1 MPLIRSAVLLALLA
15 VAANVWAARPMVTDD
30 ARIVDAKACQ
40 VESWMRAER
49 HGTNQ
54 FWAVP
59 ACTPIENFEITVGG
73 NLERSADHA
82 RMADSFLQFKSMLR
96 PLRTND
102 WGLALSL
109 VRSVERGLEPGT
121 RDATSYNLNVPVSV
135 SLRDDALVLH
145 VNAGLRDDRSTR
157 RTHATWGLGS
167 ELVLR
172 ERLQLMTET
181 YGESGQRPFVHGG
194 LRYWLV
200 PDRVQL
206 DTTVGAQTRFG
217 GGVRWFTIGVRV
229 LSPAF
234 LP

>member
-1 MPLIRSAVLLALLA
+1 MIRFALLA
-15 VAANVWAARPMVTDD
+15 ALAAAAANTWAARPMVTDD

-40 VESWMRAER
+40 VESWVRAER
-49 HGTNQ
+49 HGTSQ

-59 ACTPIENFEITVGG
+59 ACTPIENFEITAGASM
-73 NLERSADHA
+73 ERSAGDQ
-82 RMADSFLQFKSMLR
+82 RMADSLLQFKSMLR

-109 VRSVERGLEPGT
+109 MRTEERGLEPGG
-121 RDATSYNLNVPVSV
+121 RDAPSYALNAPLSV

-145 VNAGLRDDRSTR
+145 LNAGVRHDRVAR
-157 RTHATWGLGS
+157 RAYATWGFGS
-167 ELVLR
+167 EIALR
-172 ERLQLMTET
+172 DRLQLIAET

-206 DTTVGAQTRFG
+206 DTTVGSRVRAGSQE
-217 GGVRWFTIGVRV
+217 RWFTIGVRL

>member
-1 MPLIRSAVLLALLA
+1 MTRFVLLVALA
-15 VAANVWAARPMVTDD
+15 AAAANTWAARPMVTDD

-40 VESWMRAER
+40 VESWVRAER

-59 ACTPIENFEITVGG
+59 ACTPVENFEITVGAG
-73 NLERSADHA
+73 LERSVGQE
-82 RMADSFLQFKSMLR
+82 RMADSLLQFKSLLR

-109 VRSVERGLEPGT
+109 IRSVERGLEPGA
-121 RDATSYNLNVPVSV
+121 RDAPSHALNLPLSV
-135 SLRDDALVLH
+135 SLRDDAWVLH
-145 VNAGLRDDRSTR
+145 VNAGLREDRVGR

-167 ELVLR
+167 EVMLR
-172 ERLQLMTET
+172 DRLQLIAET
-181 YGESGQRPFVHGG
+181 YGESGHRPFAHGG

-200 PDRVQL
+200 PDKVQV
-206 DTTVGAQTRFG
+206 DTTVGTRVRAG
-217 GGVRWFTIGVRV
+217 SSERWFTIGVRL

>member
-1 MPLIRSAVLLALLA
+1 MIRLAFFSALAAAA
-15 VAANVWAARPMVTDD
+15 VNTWAARPMVTDD

-40 VESWMRAER
+40 VESWVRAER

-59 ACTPIENFEITVGG
+59 ACTPIDNLEITLGA
-73 NLERSADHA
+73 NLERVAGQE
-82 RMADSFLQFKSMLR
+82 RVADSLLQFKSMLR

-102 WGLALSL
+102 WGLALSV
-109 VRSVERGLEPGT
+109 VRTVERGLEPGT
-121 RDATSYNLNVPVSV
+121 RDVPSHFLNLPLSV

-145 VNAGLRDDRSTR
+145 LNAGVRSDRIAR
-157 RTHATWGLGS
+157 RSYGTWGLGS

-172 ERLQLMTET
+172 DRLQLITET

-206 DTTVGAQTRFG
+206 DTTVGTRVRAG
-217 GGVRWFTIGVRV
+217 SQERWFTIGVRL

>member
-1 MPLIRSAVLLALLA
+1 MAPIRSLAFLTLSA
-15 VAANVWAARPMVTDD
+15 FAANAWAARPMVTDD

-40 VESWMRAER
+40 VESWVRAER
-49 HGTNQ
+49 HGSNQ

-59 ACTPIENFEITVGG
+59 ACTPVENLEITVGAS
-73 NLERSADHA
+73 LERSATQE
-82 RMADSFLQFKSMLR
+82 RMADSLLQFKSLLR

-109 VRSVERGLEPGT
+109 IRSVERGIDPGT
-121 RDATSYNLNVPVSV
+121 RDVPSHALNLPLSV

-145 VNAGLRDDRSTR
+145 VNAGLRDDRVAR
-157 RTHATWGLGS
+157 RTYATWGLAS

-172 ERLQLMTET
+172 DRLQLITET
-181 YGESGQRPFVHGG
+181 YGESGQRPFAHGG

-200 PDRVQL
+200 PDKVQI
-206 DTTVGAQTRFG
+206 DTTVGTRVRAG
-217 GGVRWFTIGVRV
+217 HGERWFTIGVRL

>member
-1 MPLIRSAVLLALLA
+1 
-15 VAANVWAARPMVTDD
+15 MVTDD
-30 ARIVDAKACQ
+30 ARIVDPKACQ
-40 VESWMRAER
+40 VESWVRTER
-49 HGTNQ
+49 HGANQ

-59 ACTPIENFEITVGG
+59 ACTPVENFEITVGASV
-73 NLERSADHA
+73 ERSSGQE
-82 RMADSFLQFKSMLR
+82 RMADSLLQFKSMLR

-109 VRSVERGLEPGT
+109 VRSVERGVEPGA
-121 RDATSYNLNVPVSV
+121 RDATSHALNLPLSV

-145 VNAGLRDDRSTR
+145 LNAGVRHDRLGR
-157 RTHATWGLGS
+157 RHYATWGFGS
-167 ELVLR
+167 ELALR
-172 ERLQLMTET
+172 ERLQLIAET

-200 PDRVQL
+200 PDRVQV
-206 DTTVGAQTRFG
+206 DTTVGSRVQPG
-217 GGVRWFTIGVRV
+217 HGERWFTIGVRL